1 MQINNF
7 LSFWFY
13 IFLYKKKKP
22 SKKEISGFLN
32 CTLAAPLKDKETLP
46 WELVSAPPL
55 GQWKLL
61 SAPPL

>member
-1 MQINNF
+1 M
-7 LSFWFY
+7 
-13 IFLYKKKKP
+13 FLYKKKKF